1 MLGNMRPLVCL
12 AAAALVFAE
21 PPVIKDAA
29 KTGLDPARLARI
41 PQRLQQLVEKGT
53 ADGCVTLVARR
64 GQVASLEA
72 IGYTDFDSKTPI
84 KTDAIFQLH
93 SMTKPIVCMGVLQ
106 LAEEG
111 KVALTDP
118 VEKHL
123 PEYRGQMVIAERL
136 ADGSRRVR
144 KPTRP
149 ITVRDL
155 MTHTSGLISNPPEGL
170 SGLYQ
175 KLDRPLADAVLVYSQ
190 TPLEFE
196 PGTQW
201 SYSNPGIATLGRLI
215 EVTADQPFEKF
226 MADRLWT
233 PLGLKDTFIFPP
245 DDRKARI
252 AAVHAGSPAGKLVY
266 AGGGI
271 LGGDSLQ
278 HRPGAK
284 YSAPEFGAYSTASDL
299 LAFYEMTRN
308 NGVHQ
313 GKRLLSKAAIDTMTA
328 LHTGDLRSGH
338 MNGTGFGLAWEVV
351 KENTGTLNF
360 LSVGTYGHGG
370 AFGTHGWVDRA
381 RNAVGV
387 YLVQGGPGVNDGKY
401 AFMRM
406 ANAALNE

>member
-1 MLGNMRPLVCL
+1 MMFPFVLLLLLATAPSAYSQ
-12 AAAALVFAE
+12 AAA
-21 PPVIKDAA
+21 KAA
-29 KTGLDPARLARI
+29 QSETVARLSRI
-41 PQRLQQLVEKGT
+41 APRMKALSDQGQIAGT
-53 ADGCVTLVARR
+53 VTLFAHK
-64 GQVASLEA
+64 GQIVHFEA
-72 IGYTDFDSKTPI
+72 AGWQDAVTRKPMTKDS
-84 KTDAIFQLH
+84 IFQIM
-93 SMTKPIVCMGVLQ
+93 SMTKPMVATAIML

-111 KVALTDP
+111 KLALTDP

-123 PEYRGQMVIAERL
+123 PEYRGQMVVAERHP
-136 ADGSRRVR
+136 DGSRRVK

-155 MTHTSGLISNPPEGL
+155 LTHTSGLISNPPEGL
-170 SGLYQ
+170 AGLYQ
-175 KLDRPLADAVLVYSQ
+175 KLDRSLADAVLVFSQ

-201 SYSNPGIATLGRLI
+201 SYSNPGIATLGRII
-215 EVTADQPFEKF
+215 EVTSDQPFEKF

-233 PLGLKDTFIFPP
+233 PLGMKDTFIFPP

-252 AAVHAGSPAGKLVY
+252 AAVHAGSPDGKLVH

-271 LGGDSLQ
+271 LGGDALQ
-278 HRPGAK
+278 YRPGAK
-284 YSAPEFGAYSTASDL
+284 YSAPEFGAYSTAVDL

-313 GKRLLSKAAIDTMTA
+313 GKRLLAKAAINTMTA

-338 MNGTGFGLAWEVV
+338 MTGTGFGLAWEVV
-351 KENTGTLNF
+351 KENMGTLNF

-381 RNAVGV
+381 RQAVGV
-387 YLVQGGPGVNDGKY
+387 YLVQGGPGVTEGKY